1 MILPCGEGNIVI
13 LPCGTIRGLWDTNQL
28 THPKQGSLEYNALV
42 RYIATPCCPA
52 WGVLNVTKCILFSW
66 PQHSLLGAFRV

>member
-42 RYIATPCCPA
+42 RYIATPCCPRL
-52 WGVLNVTKCILFSW
+52 GVY
-66 PQHSLLGAFRV
+66 